1 VGRLRPDDG
10 RAHRRAGENQRREVK
25 RAILLA
31 LACLQAG
38 AVHADDAFDALR
50 ARWQTKLVGAPDL
63 DRAAPEVRTRLADRS
78 NAAQAWLAALH
89 RAPDATLLWDDIADF
104 ANPKPLLASAA
115 VTSNAD
121 RLRQMALA
129 YATPGSPSYGD
140 ARLAEGVTAGL
151 DWFVR
156 TLYRAGRPAY
166 GNWWDWQIGTPLH
179 LLDALCLM
187 DARLSPDLRRRALA
201 AVRWYVP
208 DPRWRTRPDGR
219 IDAQNPETGANL
231 LDKSLAAILEGMLGR
246 DAERVSAGR
255 DAIGPAL
262 DVTTA
267 GDGFYRDHSF
277 IQHGYVPYTGS
288 YGAVALADYAR
299 LVYLLSGSTWPLT
312 DPRAARIFLWAREAY
327 APWLVDGAMPDAVRG
342 RRVSSREQD
351 DHRVGRGMIA
361 SLAVIADAAP
371 PEDQRQLRAM
381 IKGWMARDR
390 TFGARY
396 LDDADGVGMTNVP
409 LYELGRLKAIA
420 ADPAVPAAPETPG
433 ARMFPAMDRAILRG
447 PGFAAVLS
455 LASPRT
461 SSFEFGNGENLGA
474 WWSGMGVLDVYDA
487 DQAQHGPE
495 YWATIDRARLPGITT
510 DRSGSGRPVDW
521 KQYPNTEAWA
531 GGVGDGD
538 LAALGMAFS
547 LRGVTGSG
555 LHGRKSWFFFGD
567 RILALGS
574 GIAGEEGEKGE
585 KGDTET
591 IVDNRR
597 IGKTARLLVDGE
609 ALPDGR
615 KRGAR
620 WAWLED
626 PATGSRTGYVF
637 PAGAAL
643 RTLRETRSGSWRAIN
658 DQQSAAAVTGRYQS
672 LAIPHGAPDYAY
684 LLLPMADEAATRAA
698 AADPGLRIDANDD
711 QAAAAEDLRRH
722 AWFANLWRAG
732 TAPRAGRDYAVASG
746 PAAVLV
752 TEAAGQLRVDVAD
765 PTQHQATLEVCLL
778 RPAGALLAA
787 SPGLTVVRTA
797 PDLVLRIAT
806 AGAAG
811 AGFHAEFAPPAR

>member
-1 VGRLRPDDG
+1 M
-10 RAHRRAGENQRREVK
+10 RA
-25 RAILLA
+25 AILLA

-38 AVHADDAFDALR
+38 AAHADDAFDLLR
-50 ARWQTKLVGAPDL
+50 ARWQTKLVGAPGL
-63 DRAAPEVRTRLADRS
+63 DRAAPDVRSRLAARS
-78 NAAQAWLAALH
+78 RAAQAWLAGL
-89 RAPDATLLWDDIADF
+89 RREPDGAPLWDDIADF
-104 ANPKPLLASAA
+104 ANPKGLLASAA
-115 VTSNAD
+115 VTANAD

-140 ARLAEGVTAGL
+140 ARLAAGVASGL
-151 DWFVR
+151 DRFVR

-166 GNWWDWQIGTPLH
+166 GNWWDWQIGTPLY

-187 DARLSPDLRRRALA
+187 DARLSPELRRRALA

-208 DPRWRTRPDGR
+208 DPRWRTRPDGK
-219 IDAQNPETGANL
+219 IDTHAPETGANL

-246 DAERVSAGR
+246 DAARIAAGR

-262 DVTTA
+262 DVATE
-267 GDGFYRDHSF
+267 GDGFYRDGSF
-277 IQHGYVPYTGS
+277 IQHGHVPYTGS

-299 LVYLLSGSTWPLT
+299 LAYLLSGSAWPIT

-351 DHRVGRGMIA
+351 EHRVGRGMVA

-371 PEDQRQLRAM
+371 PAQQASLRAM
-381 IKGWMARDR
+381 IKGWMARDK
-390 TFGARY
+390 TFGADY

-420 ADPAVPAAPETPG
+420 ADPSIPAAPEAPG
-433 ARMFPAMDRAILRG
+433 ARLFPAMDRAILRG
-447 PGFAAVLS
+447 PGFAAVAS
-455 LASPRT
+455 LTSPRT

-487 DQAQHGPE
+487 DQAQHGPD

-510 DRSGSGRPVDW
+510 DHSGSGRPVDW
-521 KQYPNTEAWA
+521 KRYPNTEAWA
-531 GGVGDGD
+531 GGVGDGA
-538 LAALGMAFS
+538 LAGLGMAFTMRS
-547 LRGVTGSG
+547 VTGSG

-574 GIAGEEGEKGE
+574 GIGGGEGN
-585 KGDTET
+585 TET

-597 IGKTARLLVDGE
+597 IGRTARLLVDGG

-615 KRGAR
+615 KQGAR

-626 PATGSRTGYVF
+626 AGTGSRTGYVF
-637 PAGAAL
+637 PAGATL
-643 RTLRETRSGSWRAIN
+643 STLREARGGSWRAIN
-658 DQQSAAAVTGRYQS
+658 DQQSAATVTGLYQS

-698 AADPGLRIDANDD
+698 ANDPGLRIDGNDD
-711 QAAAAEDLRRH
+711 EAAAAEDLRRH

-732 TAPRAGRDYAVASG
+732 TARRAGRDYAAASG

-752 TEAAGQLRVDVAD
+752 TQADGRLRVNIAD
-765 PTQHQATLEVCLL
+765 PTQRQATLEVRLL
-778 RPAGALLAA
+778 RPAGRLLAA
-787 SPGLTVVRTA
+787 SPGVTVERTA
-797 PDLVLRIAT
+797 PQVVLRIAT

-811 AGFHAEFAPPAR
+811 ASFQAEFAAPAH